1 LLQYTLPRGKSCR
14 PTALGNG
21 GSLKMRSSGFLQGLA
36 AVCIAATASAV
47 SAQTAIQ
54 LFGPVNVRP
63 STQGTGYGNQAK
75 TFNSKMLNLSCPSPV
90 HATISSSP
98 DGNGNVLVDNYVSLS
113 VGGNGPVN
121 ICRNGV
127 EENGGQ
133 QDCFTTSYQSQASN
147 GGLNGQDPDGFVST
161 GGVSPIDISNQLW
174 PGMIQTQISLVDTGG
189 YLTSSSL
196 YLVTN
201 CTSQGITGPGL
212 ITGNPIPSSS
222 PTNPQ
227 LAQSYPFNPTTNQ
240 QIQFTYDL
248 SQAQASGKLSI
259 PNGSTPSTAN
269 LPLSPA
275 TFPSYLTGTSFATAN
290 CLVHTGEV
298 LNGSPACELYTL
310 ACQIGTNPSQS
321 GALCPVSQVRNEIF
335 QEVFDG
341 PNFTLPD
348 VAGTDGL
355 TFHQGVGLLEAKEEW
370 SGGSCVFDPASSIA
384 NLLCPQNVL
393 TSFSGPGAYRS
404 GGSGQSPNSTFITVA
419 PVPEDLTAV
428 AVTGQQ
434 PGYWIN
440 SHNATVNFVST
451 PPALASSNNFVA
463 SPIQSL
469 TYGISSASSVPQP
482 GSPVPGDIT
491 LPNTACPAPGSS
503 NPPPAS
509 VFKPS
514 AQDISVSAD
523 GNYLVHYFA
532 QDCAGTE
539 ELQFTQAA
547 GSWST
552 SFYTFPIN
560 VDTVAPVVLS
570 GPTLSP
576 APSTN
581 GGVADSY
588 LVGQKVTATYRC
600 TDDRSGIVK
609 CGTSTYAPGTT
620 LDTGNLT
627 SPVDTSKAGPA
638 AFTVNAVDAAGNKS
652 SASVNYQV
660 VSLPPVNLSILKIA
674 PLLVKQN
681 TQLAYGIS
689 AFNLGKQAA
698 SSVTITDPL
707 PAGVTF
713 VSAKATQPGTGTVGC
728 TFANSTVSC
737 TAPSMTLLTPI
748 TVKIVVSV
756 QAAPGSKIK
765 NTATVSSANPEGQG
779 ITQSTAITL
788 VY

>member
-1 LLQYTLPRGKSCR
+1 
-14 PTALGNG
+14 
-21 GSLKMRSSGFLQGLA
+21 MRSSGFLQGLV

-63 STQGTGYGNQAK
+63 STQGTGFGNQAN
-75 TFNSKMLNLSCPSPV
+75 TFNSKMLNLNCPSPV
-90 HATISSSP
+90 HATISSSS

-113 VGGNGPVN
+113 VGGKSPVN

-133 QDCFTTSYQSQASN
+133 QDCFTSSYQSQASN
-147 GGLNGQDPDGFVST
+147 GGLNGQDPDGLVST

-174 PGMIQTQISLVDTGG
+174 PGMVQTQISLVDTGG

-201 CTSQGITGPGL
+201 CTSEGITGPGL
-212 ITGNPIPSSS
+212 ITGNPIPNSS

-227 LAQSYPFNPTTNQ
+227 LAQNYPFNPTTNQ

-269 LPLSPA
+269 LPLSPT

-341 PNFTLPD
+341 PSFTLPD

-355 TFHQGVGLLEAKEEW
+355 TFHQGVGLLEAKEDW
-370 SGGSCVFDPASSIA
+370 AGGSCVFDPASSIA

-404 GGSGQSPNSTFITVA
+404 GGSGQSPNSTFITVV
-419 PVPEDLTAV
+419 PVPEDLTTV
-428 AVTGQQ
+428 SVVGQQ

-469 TYGISSASSVPQP
+469 TYGISSASSVPP
-482 GSPVPGDIT
+482 VGSPVPGDIT

-509 VFKPS
+509 VFTPPT
-514 AQDISVSAD
+514 QDVSVAAD
-523 GNYLVHYFA
+523 GNYLVHYLA

-539 ELQFTQAA
+539 ELRFTQTA

-627 SPVDTSKAGPA
+627 SWVDTSKVGPA
-638 AFTVNAVDAAGNKS
+638 TFTVNAVDAAGNKS
-652 SASVNYQV
+652 SASVSYRV

-681 TQLAYGIS
+681 TQMAYGIS

-713 VSAKATQPGTGTVGC
+713 VSAKASQPGPGTVGC
-728 TFANSTVSC
+728 TFANNTVSC
-737 TAPSMTLLTPI
+737 TAPSMTLFTPI

-756 QAAPGSKIK
+756 QAAPGTKIK
-765 NTATVSSANPEGQG
+765 NTATVSSANPEGEG
-779 ITQSTAITL
+779 ITQSTAVTF

>member
-1 LLQYTLPRGKSCR
+1 
-14 PTALGNG
+14 
-21 GSLKMRSSGFLQGLA
+21 MRSSGFLQGLA

-133 QDCFTTSYQSQASN
+133 QDCFTSSYQSQASN

-161 GGVSPIDISNQLW
+161 GGVPPIDISNQLW

-638 AFTVNAVDAAGNKS
+638 TFTVNAVDAAGNKS

>member
-133 QDCFTTSYQSQASN
+133 QDCFTSSYQSQASN

-161 GGVSPIDISNQLW
+161 GGVPPIDISNQLW

-638 AFTVNAVDAAGNKS
+638 TFTVNAVDAAGNKS

>member
-1 LLQYTLPRGKSCR
+1 
-14 PTALGNG
+14 
-21 GSLKMRSSGFLQGLA
+21 MRSSGFLQGLA

-419 PVPEDLTAV
+419 PVPEDLSAV